1 MLCEVYRTKRSI
13 TAMVAKMNINIDSP
27 EGMGELTENLQ
38 YIMRVTIAK
47 SASRELG
54 FICLFTDDNGTY
66 WFKVSRGFATAINES
81 IASIEKL
88 VDDANNKNLDEVQ
101 KEKINNKYAQI
112 FYTHMYNFSE
122 ILWTPFTTIHYFVV
136 FVAKSLIDCFF
147 YITTQIKNSSHKQ
160 NKTIT
165 RIFCRRSTADWHHC
179 D

>member
-1 MLCEVYRTKRSI
+1 MPWKNFRSAI
-13 TAMVAKMNINIDSP
+13 LLEKNENLLAQIAGMRGTILMGAYKLLEGEKMEIIMKAARILNLDPVEEKSWPRKLNINIDSP

-54 FICLFTDDNGTY
+54 FICLFTDGNGTY

-101 KEKINNKYAQI
+101 KEKINMIYRLLNG
-112 FYTHMYNFSE
+112 MYE
-122 ILWTPFTTIHYFVV
+122 
-136 FVAKSLIDCFF
+136 
-147 YITTQIKNSSHKQ
+147 
-160 NKTIT
+160 
-165 RIFCRRSTADWHHC
+165 
-179 D
+179 